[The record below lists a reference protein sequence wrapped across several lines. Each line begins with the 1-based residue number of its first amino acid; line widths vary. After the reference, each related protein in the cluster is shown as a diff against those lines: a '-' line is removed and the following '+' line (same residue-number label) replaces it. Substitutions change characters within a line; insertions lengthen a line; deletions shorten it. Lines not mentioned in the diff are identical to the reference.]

1 MSNALVFQ
9 SDFGLQDGA
18 VSAMYG
24 VACSVNHELNICDIT
39 HDIPQFNIWEASYRL
54 VQTMNYWPVG
64 TVFVSVVDP
73 GVGSD
78 RRSIVA
84 RTNSNHFIITPD
96 NGTLTH
102 IGKIYGISQLR
113 VIDEEINRLPNSSE
127 SYTFHGRDIFAF
139 TGARLASG
147 VIDFENIG
155 PEVDPSSY
163 IKLPIKECTIE
174 NNTVKGTIDIL
185 DVRYGSIW
193 SNISRTEFINQ
204 GATYGDL
211 IEVTI
216 EHKGKKVFKQLVK
229 YGRSFADVKIGD
241 PILYVNSLDQMA
253 VAVNQ
258 GSFTNE
264 YGILTGIDWEIS
276 IKVLSKNI

>member
-1 MSNALVFQ
+1 MGNALVFQ

-24 VACSVNHELNICDIT
+24 VSCSVNPEIKIYDLT
-39 HDIPQFNIWEASYRL
+39 HDIPQYNIWEASYRL
-54 VQTMNYWPVG
+54 VQTMNYWPIG

-84 RTNSNHFIITPD
+84 RTKTNHFIITPD

-102 IGKIYGISQLR
+102 VGNIYGINELR

-147 VIDFENIG
+147 IIDFQNIG
-155 PEVDPSSY
+155 PEVDPNSY
-163 IKLPIKECTIE
+163 IKLPVKESFTK
-174 NNTVKGTIDIL
+174 NNSITGTIDIL
-185 DVRYGSIW
+185 DIRYGSIW
-193 SNISRTEFINQ
+193 TNIGRTEFLKQ
-204 GATYGDL
+204 GVNYGD
-211 IEVTI
+211 IVDVKIT
-216 EHKGKKVFKQLVK
+216 HQGKTVFKQSVK
-229 YGRSFADVKIGD
+229 YGKSFADVAVGE

-264 YGILTGIDWEIS
+264 YGINTGIDWEI
-276 IKVLSKNI
+276 KLG

>member
-1 MSNALVFQ
+1 MGNALVFQ

-24 VACSVNHELNICDIT
+24 VSCSVNPEIKIYDLT
-39 HDIPQFNIWEASYRL
+39 HDIPQYNIWEASYRL
-54 VQTMNYWPVG
+54 VQTMNYWPIG

-84 RTNSNHFIITPD
+84 RTKTNHFIITPD

-102 IGKIYGISQLR
+102 VGNIYGINELR

-147 VIDFENIG
+147 IIDFENIG
-155 PEVDPSSY
+155 PEVDPNSY
-163 IKLPIKECTIE
+163 IKLPVKESFTE
-174 NNTVKGTIDIL
+174 NNSITGTIDIL
-185 DVRYGSIW
+185 DIRYGSIW
-193 SNISRTEFINQ
+193 TNIGRTEFLKQ
-204 GATYGDL
+204 GVNYGDL
-211 IEVTI
+211 VDVKIT
-216 EHKGKKVFKQLVK
+216 HQGRTVFKQPVK
-229 YGRSFADVKIGD
+229 YGKSFADVAVGE

-264 YGILTGIDWEIS
+264 YGINTGIDWEI
-276 IKVLSKNI
+276 KLG

>member
-1 MSNALVFQ
+1 MGNALVFQ
-9 SDFGLQDGA
+9 SDFGLLDGA

-24 VACSVNHELNICDIT
+24 VACSVNHDLKIYDLT
-39 HDIPQFNIWEASYRL
+39 HDIPQYNIWEASYRL
-54 VQTMNYWPVG
+54 AQTMNYWPIG

-78 RRSIVA
+78 RRSVVA
-84 RTNSNHFIITPD
+84 RTNTNHYIITPD

-102 IGKIYGISQLR
+102 IGKIYGINQLR

-147 VIDFENIG
+147 IIDFENIG
-155 PEVDPSSY
+155 PEVDTKSY
-163 IKLPIKECTIE
+163 IKLPTKECTSE
-174 NNTVKGTIDIL
+174 NNTIKGTIDIL

-193 SNISRTEFINQ
+193 TNIGRTEFSNQ
-204 GATYGDL
+204 GASYGDTVEIS
-211 IEVTI
+211 IENEGEI
-216 EHKGKKVFKQLVK
+216 IFCKLVK
-229 YGRSFADVKIGD
+229 YGKSFADVNIGE

-264 YGILTGIDWEIS
+264 YGISTGIDWRIS
-276 IKVLSKNI
+276 IKVLN

>member
-1 MSNALVFQ
+1 MGNALVFQ
-9 SDFGLQDGA
+9 SDFGLLDGA

-24 VACSVNHELNICDIT
+24 VACSVNQDLKMYDLT
-39 HDIPQFNIWEASYRL
+39 HDIPQYNIWEASYRL

-78 RRSIVA
+78 RRSVVA
-84 RTNSNHFIITPD
+84 RTNSNHYIITPD

-102 IGKIYGISQLR
+102 IAKNDGINQLR

-127 SYTFHGRDIFAF
+127 SYTFHGRDIFAY

-147 VIDFENIG
+147 MIDFENIG

-163 IKLPIKECTIE
+163 IKLPTKECTRE
-174 NNTVKGTIDIL
+174 NNKINGTIDIL
-185 DVRYGSIW
+185 DIRYGSIW
-193 SNISRTEFINQ
+193 TNIARTEFINL
-204 GATYGDL
+204 GANYGDTVDIS
-211 IEVTI
+211 IEN
-216 EHKGKKVFKQLVK
+216 KGEIIFHQMVK
-229 YGRSFADVKIGD
+229 YGKSFADVNIGE
-241 PILYVNSLDQMA
+241 PILYANSLDQMA

-258 GSFTNE
+258 GSFTKE
-264 YGILTGIDWEIS
+264 YGISTGIDWIIS
-276 IKVLSKNI
+276 ITVSN

>member
-1 MSNALVFQ
+1 MGNALVFQ
-9 SDFGLQDGA
+9 SDFGLLDGA

-24 VACSVNHELNICDIT
+24 VSCNVNQDIKIYDLT
-39 HDIPQFNIWEASYRL
+39 HDIPQYNIWEASYRL

-84 RTNSNHFIITPD
+84 RTNTNHFIITPD

-102 IGKIYGISQLR
+102 VGKIYGINQLR

-127 SYTFHGRDIFAF
+127 SYTFHGRDIFAY

-155 PEVDPSSY
+155 PEVDSNSY
-163 IKLPIKECTIE
+163 IQLPIKECHSE
-174 NNTVKGTIDIL
+174 NNSITGTIDIL

-193 SNISRTEFINQ
+193 TNIGRSDFLRQ
-204 GATYGDL
+204 GVSHGDFVEVLITYQGR
-211 IEVTI
+211 
-216 EHKGKKVFKQLVK
+216 KVYKQAVK
-229 YGRSFADVKIGD
+229 YGKSFADVAIGE
-241 PILYVNSLDQMA
+241 PILYANSLDQMA

-258 GSFTNE
+258 GSFTDE
-264 YGILTGIDWEIS
+264 YGIDTGIEWEIT
-276 IKVLSKNI
+276 LNSK

>member
-1 MSNALVFQ
+1 MGNALVFQ
-9 SDFGLQDGA
+9 SDFGLLDGA

-24 VACSVNHELNICDIT
+24 VSCSVDDDIKIYDLT
-39 HDIPQFNIWEASYRL
+39 HDIPQYNIWEASYRL
-54 VQTMNYWPVG
+54 VQAMNYWPIG

-84 RTNSNHFIITPD
+84 RTNTNHFIITPD

-102 IGKIYGISQLR
+102 IGKVYGISQLR

-139 TGARLASG
+139 TGARLATG
-147 VIDFENIG
+147 KIDFENIG
-155 PEVDPSSY
+155 PEVDPNSY
-163 IKLPIKECTIE
+163 IQLPIKECHSE
-174 NNTVKGTIDIL
+174 NNSITGTIDIL

-193 SNISRTEFINQ
+193 TNIGRTDFLKLGITHGDSVEVFITHQ
-204 GATYGDL
+204 GR
-211 IEVTI
+211 
-216 EHKGKKVFKQLVK
+216 KVYKQEVK
-229 YGRSFADVKIGD
+229 YGKSFADVAIGE
-241 PILYVNSLDQMA
+241 PILYANSLDQMA

-258 GSFTNE
+258 GSFTDE
-264 YGILTGIDWEIS
+264 YGIDTGIEWEIK
-276 IKVLSKNI
+276 IKSNG